1 MKKFLITVVALLT
14 ATVFQASAMSTA
26 RARSEALFLTDKMA
40 YELNLTDAQYEAV
53 YEINFDY
60 FDSLIGTS
68 DILGIYW
75 TRRANELGYVLSS
88 WQYRL
93 FLESEYFYRPVTYRN
108 NVWYFSIYDRY
119 AHNRFYRSAPIAFAH
134 YRGNRPYHKEPH
146 NNMHFAQNI
155 PGKPGPAHKP
165 NNNKPAVKP
174 NNGGNHNGNVGK
186 PNNGGNHN
194 GNVGKPNNGGGNKP
208 NGNVDKPNKPANGGN
223 HNGNTVKAPT
233 TSKPAGNVN
242 TGARRAST
250 NAPARTTSSNVRANP
265 GNGGNARP
273 AANSSS
279 ARRR

>member
-40 YELNLTDAQYEAV
+40 YELDLTNAQYEAV

-75 TRRANELGYVLSS
+75 TRRANELGYVLTS

-108 NVWYFSIYDRY
+108 NALYFSIYDHY
-119 AHNRFYRSAPIAFAH
+119 AYNRFYRPAPKVYIT

-146 NNMHFAQNI
+146 NNMHFAQNH
-155 PGKPGPAHKP
+155 PGKNGPAHKP
-165 NNNKPAVKP
+165 ADKPHNNKPAVKP
-174 NNGGNHNGNVGK
+174 DNRSGGNHNANVGK
-186 PNNGGNHN
+186 PDKPANGGAN
-194 GNVGKPNNGGGNKP
+194 KPANGGNKP
-208 NGNVDKPNKPANGGN
+208 GGNVDKPNKPATGGN
-223 HNGNTVKAPT
+223 HNGNTVKAPNT
-233 TSKPAGNVN
+233 GKPAAGNVN
-242 TGARRAST
+242 TGARR
-250 NAPARTTSSNVRANP
+250 TTSSTAARATGSNTTRSSA
-265 GNGGNARP
+265 AR
-273 AANSSS
+273 AATNSSN